1 MSKYESIQYMNV
13 YFKRYDDIAPSDV
26 GKCIEEFYRLFR
38 NAGLIADGNLI
49 YALNKIDEEKLS
61 IEFMLCAKESR
72 HKGVKKLTYRS
83 YLMISHMTSV
93 VVKNDYE
100 TNMEGA
106 YLQLMKVARNNG
118 MKIISPFYHEIV
130 PRGKKAYCIV
140 KVVVAKLKEKI
151 DCGSEVSA

>member
-1 MSKYESIQYMNV
+1 M
-13 YFKRYDDIAPSDV
+13 
-26 GKCIEEFYRLFR
+26 FR

-118 MKIISPFYHEIV
+118 MKIISPFITKLFHE
-130 PRGKKAYCIV
+130 GKSVLHCEGCGGEAEGENRLRLGSKCI
-140 KVVVAKLKEKI
+140 KFILNSI
-151 DCGSEVSA
+151 

>member
-1 MSKYESIQYMNV
+1 M
-13 YFKRYDDIAPSDV
+13 
-26 GKCIEEFYRLFR
+26 
-38 NAGLIADGNLI
+38 
-49 YALNKIDEEKLS
+49 S

-106 YLQLMKVARNNG
+106 YLP
-118 MKIISPFYHEIV
+118 IDES
-130 PRGKKAYCIV
+130 GK
-140 KVVVAKLKEKI
+140 E
-151 DCGSEVSA
+151 

>member
-13 YFKRYDDIAPSDV
+13 YSKRYDDIAPSDV

-83 YLMISHMTSV
+83 YLMISHMTS
-93 VVKNDYE
+93 E
-100 TNMEGA
+100 
-106 YLQLMKVARNNG
+106 
-118 MKIISPFYHEIV
+118 
-130 PRGKKAYCIV
+130 CCC
-140 KVVVAKLKEKI
+140 EK
-151 DCGSEVSA
+151 

>member
-13 YFKRYDDIAPSDV
+13 YSKRYDDIAPSDV

-106 YLQLMKVARNNG
+106 YPIIEKKIQKGKETFVQWIMENYQLEQEKC
-118 MKIISPFYHEIV
+118 ISE
-130 PRGKKAYCIV
+130 
-140 KVVVAKLKEKI
+140 
-151 DCGSEVSA
+151 